1 MKKVKQRIFLLISIV
16 GIVLIAVGLFLIF
29 NQLQKNKI
37 TNDSTV
43 ENDNYSKEE
52 DNMNQQEFHFTNENL
67 SKEHCFDNFCIIDFT
82 VVSNDEINATFT
94 FDIYSNKDFEDNST
108 YMLEILNQE
117 GQTIV
122 TRYFTVPTLKAGK
135 MQDVEVSGINGYDN
149 EVYDYRVSK
158 F

>member
-82 VVSNDEINATFT
+82 VVSNW
-94 FDIYSNKDFEDNST
+94 IY
-108 YMLEILNQE
+108 
-117 GQTIV
+117 V
-122 TRYFTVPTLKAGK
+122 
-135 MQDVEVSGINGYDN
+135 
-149 EVYDYRVSK
+149 K